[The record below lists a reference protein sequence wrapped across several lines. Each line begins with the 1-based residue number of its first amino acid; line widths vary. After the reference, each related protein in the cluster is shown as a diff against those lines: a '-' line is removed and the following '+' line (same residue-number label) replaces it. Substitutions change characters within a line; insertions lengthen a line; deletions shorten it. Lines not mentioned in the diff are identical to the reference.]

1 MIKNKNVQM
10 FEKKKPFFL
19 LRKKLNFFLKA
30 IVIIA
35 LIFILHQLVMFIKL
49 TKDVKKDWKPNL
61 ILGTHAHQKQFY
73 TPHDNNKFICIV
85 SLEEIDFNQVNDD
98 YCDCQDGS
106 DEPGTNACSNGQ
118 FFCSSQ
124 INYKNHPR
132 LVSSSKVNDGIC
144 DCCDGSD
151 EWLQKELPFRL
162 SDKVQHLLQHYH
174 SPCPNLCS

>member
-1 MIKNKNVQM
+1 MVVYKDVAQM

-19 LRKKLNFFLKA
+19 FKKKLNFFLKA

-49 TKDVKKDWKPNL
+49 TRDVKKDWKPNL
-61 ILGTHAHQKQFY
+61 ILGIHIHQKQFY
-73 TPHDNNKFICIV
+73 IPHDDKFICVV
-85 SLEEIDFNQVNDD
+85 SLEKIDFSQVNDD

-124 INYKNHPR
+124 IGYKSYPK
-132 LVSSSKVNDGIC
+132 LVPSSKVNDGIC

-162 SDKVQHLLQHYH
+162 SGK
-174 SPCPNLCS
+174 